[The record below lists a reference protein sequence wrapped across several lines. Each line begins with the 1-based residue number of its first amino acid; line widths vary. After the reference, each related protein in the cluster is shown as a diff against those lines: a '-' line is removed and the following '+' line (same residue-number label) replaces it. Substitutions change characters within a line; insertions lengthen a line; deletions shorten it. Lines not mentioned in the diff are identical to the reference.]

1 MLANNQQKVIM
12 SEFNSVSCGG
22 VPTVSD
28 SFGVGSL
35 WTTDYALQMASVGYS
50 AAYLHTREQGI
61 SYNMFSPPV
70 GPDGSPGPWTTGSPY
85 YSLLAT
91 AEALRSD
98 AGSIVVDLN
107 IGDSKTNLDATTSGY
122 AIYDAQNNT
131 VQQLVFFN
139 YANTTSS
146 ANSSVPFTIPAATFP
161 SSSRTSVTVKYLVGD
176 SLAETKKIGWGGQ
189 TLAESTDGTLQP
201 TTATWAPPNTEVDCT
216 NGCTINVPSP
226 GMALVLAGGTPSV
239 QQDQSPTNST
249 SNNGPSATNNANPT
263 SAGGTPASTKKN
275 SASRRNPL
283 STVYFDSLLCTM
295 FLAWTI
301 IC

>member
-1 MLANNQQKVIM
+1 
-12 SEFNSVSCGG
+12 
-22 VPTVSD
+22 
-28 SFGVGSL
+28 
-35 WTTDYALQMASVGYS
+35 
-50 AAYLHTREQGI
+50 
-61 SYNMFSPPV
+61 MFSPPV

>member
-1 MLANNQQKVIM
+1 M
-12 SEFNSVSCGG
+12 SEFNSAACGG

-35 WTTDYALQMASVGYS
+35 WTTDYALQLASVGYS

-70 GPDGSPGPWTTGSPY
+70 GPDGTPGPWTTGSPY

-98 AGSIVVDLN
+98 AGGIVVDLN

-146 ANSSVPFTIPAATFP
+146 ANSSTPFTIPASTFP
-161 SSSRTSVTVKYLVGD
+161 PSSAASVTVKYLVGD

-216 NGCTINVPSP
+216 NGCTINVPAP
-226 GMALVLAGGTPSV
+226 GMALVLAAGTPSV
-239 QQDQSPTNST
+239 QDQLPANST
-249 SNNGPSATNNANPT
+249 TTTGPSTTGNVSPNST
-263 SAGGTPASTKKN
+263 TGTASTSKKN
-275 SASRRNPL
+275 SASRNDY
-283 STVYFDSLLCTM
+283 VYFTALLYTL
-295 FLAWTI
+295 FVTWI
-301 IC
+301 VIC